1 MRKQLKAILI
11 IIPILIAVAVS
22 LTIILP
28 YFKQPPSNEQPP
40 PPSNLGVVRIY
51 VNSTIAGSIS
61 NEINQYKQDVINQNY
76 TVNIINWSQTNVTLL
91 RNDLI
96 NASLQPEG
104 LRGAVLIGDLPAAIL
119 RYYDNFWY
127 LWRTYP
133 CDLYLTDLDG
143 EWVDNDPTDGLF
155 DAHNNGTGDIFPEI
169 WVGRICPESLNN
181 TDHLTAYQDY
191 FARNHAYRTGQLTRP
206 HSQLVYIDDDWA
218 AWTNEWLGDMTAYSN
233 ITCISL
239 PATTTNATDYKNRLT
254 HIYEF
259 VHVFVH
265 SWPYEHLFGPSGYGA
280 EGKVTYKDI
289 FNIST
294 QALFYNLFA
303 CSAANFKYK
312 TNLGTQYLFSNNT
325 LVVVGSSKIGGMT
338 MNSYFYT
345 PLSQGKT
352 FGEAMRLWYWNPLH
366 GPSDPDSIGM
376 TLLGDP
382 LLTIL

>member
-1 MRKQLKAILI
+1 MKKQLKAILI
-11 IIPILIAVAVS
+11 IIPLLIAVAVS

-28 YFKQPPSNEQPP
+28 YFKQKPEPS
-40 PPSNLGVVRIY
+40 SSGVVRIY
-51 VNSTIAGSIS
+51 VNNTIAGSIS
-61 NEINQYKQDVINQNY
+61 NEIDQYEQDVINQGY
-76 TVNIINWSQTNVTLL
+76 TVQVVNWSHTNVTLL

-104 LRGAVLIGDLPAAIL
+104 LQGAVLIGDLTAAIL

-127 LWRTYP
+127 IWRNYP

-143 EWVDNDPTDGLF
+143 EWVDNDIADGLF

-181 TDHLTAYQDY
+181 TDYLTAYQDY

-206 HSQLVYIDDDWA
+206 HSQLVYIDDDWS
-218 AWTNEWLGDMTAYSN
+218 AWTSEWLGDMTAYTN
-233 ITCISL
+233 ITSVSTDSI
-239 PATTTNATDYKNRLT
+239 TNATDYKSRLT
-254 HIYEF
+254 DIYEF

-265 SWPYEHLFGPSGYGA
+265 SWPYEHLFGPSGNGL

-345 PLSQGKT
+345 PLSQGKI

>member
-11 IIPILIAVAVS
+11 IIPILIALGVT
-22 LTIILP
+22 LTFILP
-28 YFKQPPSNEQPP
+28 SFKQSTTSNP
-40 PPSNLGVVRIY
+40 GVVRIY
-51 VNSTIAGSIS
+51 VNSTIASSIS
-61 NEINQYKQDVINQNY
+61 TEIDQYEQDVINQGY
-76 TVNIINWSQTNVTLL
+76 TVQIVNWSNTNVTVL

-96 NASLQPEG
+96 NASIQLEG
-104 LRGAVLIGDLPAAIL
+104 LEGAVLIGDFPAAIL

-127 LWRTYP
+127 IWRNYP

-143 EWVDNDPTDGLF
+143 EWVDNDVADGLF
-155 DAHNNGTGDIFPEI
+155 DAHNNGTGDVFPEI
-169 WVGRICPESLNN
+169 WIGRICPESLNN
-181 TDHLTAYQDY
+181 TNHLTAYQSY
-191 FARNHAYRTGQLTRP
+191 FARNHAYRTGKLTRP
-206 HSQLVYIDDDWA
+206 DSQLVYIDDDWST
-218 AWTNEWLGDMTAYSN
+218 WTSEWLGDMTAYSN
-233 ITCISL
+233 ITCISTDSV
-239 PATTTNATDYKNRLT
+239 TTAADYKNRLT

-280 EGKVTYKDI
+280 EGKVNYTDI
-289 FNIST
+289 LNINT

-312 TNLGTQYLFSNNT
+312 NNLGTQYLFSNNS

-345 PLSQGKT
+345 PLRQGKI
-352 FGEAMRLWYWNPLH
+352 FGESMRLWYWNPLH

-382 LLTIL
+382 LLTI

>member
-1 MRKQLKAILI
+1 MKKQLKAILI
-11 IIPILIAVAVS
+11 IVPLLIAVAVS
-22 LTIILP
+22 LTLILP
-28 YFKQPPSNEQPP
+28 YFKQQPTPS
-40 PPSNLGVVRIY
+40 SSGVVRIY

-61 NEINQYKQDVINQNY
+61 NEIDQYEQDVINQGY
-76 TVNIINWSQTNVTLL
+76 TVQVINWSHTNVTLL

-104 LRGAVLIGDLPAAIL
+104 LEGAVLIGDLPAAIL
-119 RYYDNFWY
+119 NYYDT
-127 LWRTYP
+127 LWSISRDYP

-143 EWVDNDPTDGLF
+143 EWVDNDVADGLF

-181 TDHLTAYQDY
+181 TNHLTAYQEY

-206 HSQLVYIDDDWA
+206 HSQLVYIDDDWST
-218 AWTNEWLGDMTAYSN
+218 WTSEWLGDMTAYTN
-233 ITCISL
+233 ITSVSTDSI
-239 PATTTNATDYKNRLT
+239 TNATDYKSRLT
-254 HIYEF
+254 DIYEF

-265 SWPYEHLFGPSGYGA
+265 SWPYEHLFGPNGNGA
-280 EGKVTYKDI
+280 EGKVTYKDVY
-289 FNIST
+289 NIST
-294 QALFYNLFA
+294 QALFYNLYA
-303 CSAANFKYK
+303 CSATNFKYK

-345 PLSQGKT
+345 PLSQGKI
-352 FGEAMRLWYWNPLH
+352 FGEAMRLWYWNGLH
-366 GPSDPDSIGM
+366 GPSDPISIGM

-382 LLTIL
+382 LLTI

>member
-1 MRKQLKAILI
+1 MKKQLKAILI
-11 IIPILIAVAVS
+11 IVPLLIAVAVT
-22 LTIILP
+22 LTIVLP
-28 YFKQPPSNEQPP
+28 YLKQPPTTS
-40 PPSNLGVVRIY
+40 SSGVVRIY

-61 NEINQYKQDVINQNY
+61 NEIDQYEQDVLNQGY
-76 TVNIINWSQTNVTLL
+76 TVQVVNWSHTNVTLL

-96 NASLQPEG
+96 NASTQPEG
-104 LRGAVLIGDLPAAIL
+104 LEGAVLIGDFPAAFLKYWDSSWAI
-119 RYYDNFWY
+119 N
-127 LWRTYP
+127 RTYP

-143 EWVDNDPTDGLF
+143 EWVDNDVADELF
-155 DAHNNGTGDIFPEI
+155 DAHNNGTGDIYPEI
-169 WVGRICPESLNN
+169 WIGRICPESLNN
-181 TDHLTAYQDY
+181 TNHLTAYQDY

-206 HSQLVYIDDDWA
+206 HSQLVYIDDDWS
-218 AWTNEWLGDMTAYSN
+218 AWTSEWLGDMTAYTN
-233 ITCISL
+233 ITSISTNSI
-239 PATTTNATDYKNRLT
+239 TTAADYKIRLT

-259 VHVFVH
+259 VHIFVH
-265 SWPYEHLFGPSGYGA
+265 SWPYEHMFGPGGHGA
-280 EGKVTYKDI
+280 EGTITYKDI

-303 CSAANFKYK
+303 CSAANFKYQ

-345 PLSQGKT
+345 PLSQGKI

-382 LLTIL
+382 LLTI

>member
-1 MRKQLKAILI
+1 MKKQLKAILI
-11 IIPILIAVAVS
+11 IVPLLIAVAVS

-28 YFKQPPSNEQPP
+28 YFKQPTTPS
-40 PPSNLGVVRIY
+40 SSGVVRIY
-51 VNSTIAGSIS
+51 VNNTIAGSIS
-61 NEINQYKQDVINQNY
+61 NEIDQYEQDVINQGY
-76 TVNIINWSQTNVTLL
+76 TVQVVNWSHTNVTLL

-96 NASLQPEG
+96 NASLQSEG
-104 LRGAVLIGDLPAAIL
+104 LEGAVLVGDFPAAFL
-119 RYYDNFWY
+119 QYFYYTMT
-127 LWRTYP
+127 TYP

-143 EWVDNDPTDGLF
+143 EWVDNDVADGLF
-155 DAHNNGTGDIFPEI
+155 DAHNNGTGDIYPEI
-169 WVGRICPESLNN
+169 WIGRICPESLNN
-181 TDHLTAYQDY
+181 TDHLTAYQNY

-218 AWTNEWLGDMTAYSN
+218 TSQQLVDEWLGDMTAYSN

-239 PATTTNATDYKNRLT
+239 PTTTTTATDYKNKLT
-254 HIYEF
+254 QIYEF

-265 SWPYEHLFGPSGYGA
+265 SWPYEHLFGPSGNGA
-280 EGKVTYKDI
+280 EGKVNYTDI
-289 FNIST
+289 LNIDT
-294 QALFYNLFA
+294 KALFYNLFA

-345 PLSQGKT
+345 PLSQGII

-382 LLTIL
+382 LLTI